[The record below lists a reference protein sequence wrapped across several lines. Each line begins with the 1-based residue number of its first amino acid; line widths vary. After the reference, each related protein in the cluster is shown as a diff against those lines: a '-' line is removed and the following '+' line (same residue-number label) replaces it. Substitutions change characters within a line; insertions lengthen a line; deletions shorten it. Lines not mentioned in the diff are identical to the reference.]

1 MRWAA
6 SAASY
11 SHRMDDL
18 LRLFTRAHKLLQAAT
33 DEAMSAHGVRVGQNL
48 VLEVLWAEDGLTP
61 GELAGRLRVSTPTVV
76 NAATRMETAGLITR
90 RRDDADA
97 RLVRL
102 YLTDV
107 GRAAERP
114 VREARAALEQRV
126 TADLTSSERAA
137 TESALRK
144 IIQALHP
151 ES

>member
-1 MRWAA
+1 MT
-6 SAASY
+6 
-11 SHRMDDL
+11 DL

-61 GELAGRLRVSTPTVV
+61 GELAARLRVSTPTVV

-102 YLTDV
+102 YLTDT
-107 GRAAERP
+107 GRAAEKP
-114 VREARAALEQRV
+114 VGDARAALARHV
-126 TADLTSSERAA
+126 TAELTPEERAA
-137 TESALRK
+137 TESALHK
-144 IIQALHP
+144 IIRALAP